1 MAKDKTIYT
10 CTECGG
16 ISPKWLGKCPHCNA
30 WNTLIESVE
39 ESASPVKNRYN
50 QRQGLA
56 RASELTALA
65 DIDATDM
72 ERTPTGHEELDR
84 VLGGGIVEGG
94 VVLIGGD
101 PGIGKSTLLLQALDS
116 MQRAFDRTA
125 AAGERGGGAASAGPP
140 QARPAPSGG
149 RELHAVS
156 ERGGKAASAGP
167 PQARPAPPGGREPHA
182 AGERGGGA
190 ASAGPPQARP
200 APSGGREPHAVGE
213 RGGTL
218 YVTGEESGAQ
228 IALRSRR
235 LGLEGSQ
242 VKVLAEIQLEKI
254 LATLEATQPAIAV
267 IDSIQTVY
275 SDQLTSAPGSVA
287 QVRECAAH
295 LTRLAKASGICI
307 VLVGHVTKEGALAG
321 PRVLEHMVDTVLY
334 FEGDTHSSFRLVRAI
349 KNRFGAVNEIGVF
362 AMTEKGLKGVSNPSA
377 IFLSQHSEAVPGS
390 CVMVT
395 LEGTRPML
403 VEIQALVDSGGPSPR
418 RLSVGLDRDRLAML
432 LAVLHR
438 HAGVAC
444 MDQDVFVNAV
454 GGVRISEPAADLA
467 VMLAITSSLR
477 GKPLP
482 KGFIAFGEVGLAGEV
497 RPAPRGQERL
507 KEAAKLGFSVAIVPK
522 ANAPKKN
529 DKAFEGL
536 TIHAVERIEQALD
549 VVRSLQ

>member
-1 MAKDKTIYT
+1 MQINASRVIGVATSAAPTLPAMAKDKTQYA
-10 CTECGG
+10 CSECGG
-16 ISPKWLGKCPHCNA
+16 TTPKWLGKCPHCGA
-30 WNTLIESVE
+30 WNSLVE
-39 ESASPVKNRYN
+39 TVADTAGGKNRFGG
-50 QRQGLA
+50 RPALA
-56 RASELTALA
+56 PSSELRPLSQIEAS
-65 DIDATDM
+65 DF

-94 VVLIGGD
+94 VVLMGGD
-101 PGIGKSTLLLQALDS
+101 PGIGKSTLLLQALDAL
-116 MQRAFDRTA
+116 QRQ
-125 AAGERGGGAASAGPP
+125 G
-140 QARPAPSGG
+140 Q
-149 RELHAVS
+149 H
-156 ERGGKAASAGP
+156 
-167 PQARPAPPGGREPHA
+167 
-182 AGERGGGA
+182 
-190 ASAGPPQARP
+190 
-200 APSGGREPHAVGE
+200 
-213 RGGTL
+213 TL
-218 YVTGEESGAQ
+218 YITGEESGAQ
-228 IALRSRR
+228 VALRARR

-242 VKVLAEIQLEKI
+242 VPVLAETQLEKM
-254 LATLEATQPAIAV
+254 LATLQSVQPSVAV

-295 LTRLAKASGICI
+295 LTRAAKTDGVSII
-307 VLVGHVTKEGALAG
+307 LVGHVTKEGALAG

-377 IFLSQHSEAVPGS
+377 IFLSQHAEPVPGS

-395 LEGTRPML
+395 LEGSRPLL

-444 MDQDVFVNAV
+444 ADQDVFVNAV
-454 GGVRISEPAADLA
+454 GGVRIGEPAADLA
-467 VMLAITSSLR
+467 VLLAIQGSLR
-477 GKPLP
+477 GRALP
-482 KGFIAFGEVGLAGEV
+482 RGFIAFGEVGLAGEV

-522 ANAPKKN
+522 ANAPKKPI
-529 DKAFEGL
+529 EGL
-536 TIHAVERIEQALD
+536 TVHAVERVEQALD
-549 VVRSLQ
+549 LFRTLA

>member
-1 MAKDKTIYT
+1 MAKEKTIFT
-10 CTECGG
+10 CSDCGG
-16 ISPKWLGKCPHCNA
+16 TSPRWLGKCPHCNA
-30 WNTLIESVE
+30 WNTLVE
-39 ESASPVKNRYN
+39 GVVDSGAAGKNRYSSP
-50 QRQGLA
+50 QFQ
-56 RASELTALA
+56 ALA
-65 DIDATDM
+65 STAEVMALSDIDATDM
-72 ERTPTGHEELDR
+72 ARTPTGLDELDR

-101 PGIGKSTLLLQALDS
+101 PGIGKSTLLLQALDAL
-116 MQRAFDRTA
+116 QRA
-125 AAGERGGGAASAGPP
+125 GLP
-140 QARPAPSGG
+140 
-149 RELHAVS
+149 
-156 ERGGKAASAGP
+156 
-167 PQARPAPPGGREPHA
+167 
-182 AGERGGGA
+182 
-190 ASAGPPQARP
+190 
-200 APSGGREPHAVGE
+200 
-213 RGGTL
+213 TL

-228 IALRSRR
+228 VALRARR
-235 LGLEGSQ
+235 LGLDGSRVQ
-242 VKVLAEIQLEKI
+242 VLAEIQLEKI
-254 LATLEATQPAIAV
+254 LATLNTVQPAIAV

-295 LTRLAKASGICI
+295 LTRAAKATGIAI

-377 IFLSQHSEAVPGS
+377 IFLSQHSEPVPGS
-390 CVMVT
+390 VVMVT

-418 RLSVGLDRDRLAML
+418 RLSVGLDKDRLAML

-438 HAGVAC
+438 HAGIAC

-467 VMLAITSSLR
+467 VMLAISSSLR

-507 KEAAKLGFSVAIVPK
+507 KEAAKLGFSVAVVPK
-522 ANAPKKN
+522 ANAPKKPI
-529 DKAFEGL
+529 EGL
-536 TIHAVERIEQALD
+536 TIHAVERVEEAMN
-549 VVRSLQ
+549 VVRGL